1 MATYKVIQDVEAED
15 KLLGPL
21 TLRQFIYAGIAA
33 IMLYLSYFSATHHA
47 SFLLAIFL
55 PFAFICGFFAFPWG
69 RDQPTEVW
77 ALAKIRFMLKPRR
90 RIWDQSGAKDL
101 VTVTAPKQV
110 HHEYT
115 NGLSETEVRSRLHA
129 LADTIDSRG
138 WAIKNA
144 NLNMES
150 QPGLIMAEPTSDRLV
165 SPSSLP
171 QQVSDLDISA
181 GDDILDEKNNARAQ
195 AVDNM
200 IEASAKAHREQIM
213 QNLKDNPKPEP
224 PKPAKPAKQDAAQ
237 ANGQPGAPGATPGN
251 PQYRSNDYWFLNQPA
266 RAANIPAD
274 MVTFNT
280 QVVTPGSV
288 GAMPG
293 IVQPTVPQPPAA
305 PQNGPGP
312 MPQDEA
318 SLVRALDA
326 KRQEMPTTAYY
337 SHLHTIQPLSAQQT
351 PGGTMPQQD
360 MGTPMPGAGMVPQ
373 SQGMPAL
380 PVIPPSG
387 PPSGMTFDQLMSP
400 MQNNPAMNGMGGGM
414 GIAQA
419 VANGMPPQQPSIA
432 GPQPGQPA
440 EPPVTPTQQAA
451 ILQLANNNDLNVAT
465 LAREADRAASDE
477 VVIKLH

>member
-21 TLRQFIYAGIAA
+21 TLRQFIYAGMAA
-33 IMLYLSYFSATHHA
+33 ITLYLSYFSATHHGM
-47 SFLLAIFL
+47 FILAITL
-55 PFAFICGFFAFPWG
+55 PFAAICGFFAFPWG

-90 RIWDQSGAKDL
+90 RIWDQSGAKEL
-101 VTVTAPKQV
+101 VTITAPKQV
-110 HHEYT
+110 HMDYT

-144 NLNMES
+144 NLNTYA
-150 QPGLIMAEPTSDRLV
+150 QPALVMAEPTSDRLV
-165 SPSSLP
+165 NPSSLP
-171 QQVSDLDISA
+171 QQVDDLDIRA
-181 GDDILDEKNNARAQ
+181 DDDILDEKNNARAQ

-213 QNLKDNPKPEP
+213 ENLRQNTPPEP
-224 PKPAKPAKQDAAQ
+224 PKPPQPQAA
-237 ANGQPGAPGATPGN
+237 AASAGQGAAATPGN
-251 PQYRSNDYWFLNQPA
+251 PQYRSNDYWFLNQPT
-266 RAANIPAD
+266 RAANIPAN

-280 QVVTPGSV
+280 QVVTPGMEQQAP
-288 GAMPG
+288 GTPAM
-293 IVQPTVPQPPAA
+293 PAA
-305 PQNGPGP
+305 PPPNALQ
-312 MPQDEA
+312 QDEA

-337 SHLHTIQPLSAQQT
+337 SHLHTIQPLSSQQ
-351 PGGTMPQQD
+351 
-360 MGTPMPGAGMVPQ
+360 PMQ
-373 SQGMPAL
+373 
-380 PVIPPSG
+380 
-387 PPSGMTFDQLMSP
+387 PSGMQMAQPQVQPLGG
-400 MQNNPAMNGMGGGM
+400 AMPVGGQPGSM

-419 VANGMPPQQPSIA
+419 VANGMPVPPPPMPTTQQQPA
-432 GPQPGQPA
+432 P
-440 EPPVTPTQQAA
+440 PPVTPTQQAA

-465 LAREADRAASDE
+465 LAREADRVSSDE